1 MVSFCRLSE
10 IFVYNLLFMEI
21 LLKEIWNLSSV
32 FIVNEGER
40 CMCVGIT

>member
-1 MVSFCRLSE
+1 MVCLFRLNE

-21 LLKEIWNLSSV
+21 LINEIWNLSSV
-32 FIVNEGER
+32 CIVNEGER